1 MYKITGAAI
10 IMLSFIMFGFA
21 KCLSVKK
28 RLKHLKEFRNMINA
42 LRTEISFKAT
52 PLKRA
57 AEIIGERFSN
67 GCFMEFSKR
76 IESLGGERAFQA
88 ALNKFSSKYSFTARD
103 MSCILL
109 MAEGLGRTDR
119 ENQVRQLDHA
129 ICELDKI
136 IGEASIETSNKTRGY
151 LNGSVLIGAFAVLM
165 LM

>member
-1 MYKITGAAI
+1 MYKIIGAVI
-10 IMLSFIMFGFA
+10 IMLSSAMLGLA
-21 KCLSVKK
+21 KCASVKK
-28 RLKHLKEFRNMINA
+28 RLRNLKEFRNMINA

-57 AEIIGERFSN
+57 AEIIGEKFSN
-67 GCFMEFSKR
+67 ECFIEFSKLIER
-76 IESLGGERAFQA
+76 LGGQKAFEESLAR
-88 ALNKFSSKYSFTARD
+88 FSSKYSFTARD
-103 MSCILL
+103 RSCILL

-129 ICELDKI
+129 IYELDKI
-136 IGEASIETSNKTRGY
+136 IGEAAEECSEKTRGY